1 MAGNPELEAVWS
13 VEFLSSEGSGG
24 NGIAVFDG
32 GRIFGG
38 NETLIYT
45 GRYEV
50 VSGVIRAEVKVE
62 TYALA
67 HGADPAKGFPV
78 YRLRV
83 TGPPNR
89 NNLFLSGFVESDPS
103 RTMTIRAVRRTELP

>member
-1 MAGNPELEAVWS
+1 VAGNPELEAVWS
-13 VEFLSSEGSGG
+13 VEFLSSAGAGG
-24 NGIAVFDG
+24 NGIAVFDD

-50 VSGVIRAEVKVE
+50 VSGVIHAEVRVE

-67 HGADPAKGFPV
+67 PGADPGQGFPI
-78 YRLRV
+78 YRLKV
-83 TGPPNR
+83 TGPPDP
-89 NNLFLSGFVESDPS
+89 NNLFLSGFVVSDPA
-103 RTMTIRAVRRTELP
+103 RTMTIRAVRRAELP